1 MINEY
6 FIEPTVLYS
15 LIESPEYR
23 TLFLAEFGIGTPR
36 FLSSFPYEKKSKLK
50 SSLMR
55 NMPDRL
61 QGKARIIATESII
74 QLCQNVI
81 KREPAGQLKDLD
93 IDWIGKAQIEDN
105 KLPPDLVITID
116 DFPEK
121 PHWLGQKD
129 LLPLKSLWDHK
140 TQLTVKRNAND
151 LSSAVSK
158 LLRYSN
164 EIRICDR
171 FLYKAN
177 GIKSLQ
183 EFFIQL
189 KSNRLNDDNVQLTLM
204 FDHSK
209 SNVPYVQDKITES
222 LSSLD
227 LDFNVNIEIM
237 ALTDKDGGEWLH
249 HRYVI
254 TELGSIS
261 FLGGMDEGKVGQ
273 TDTLHL
279 SDVDGYIDVKAKYWN
294 AEAFE
299 IIDRSS
305 FQL

>member
-6 FIEPTVLYS
+6 FIEPTVLYR

-23 TLFLAEFGIGTPR
+23 MLFLAEFGIGTPR

-50 SSLMR
+50 SSLMS
-55 NMPDRL
+55 NMPERL

-81 KREPAGQLKDLD
+81 KRKPADQLKDLD
-93 IDWIGKAQIEDN
+93 IDWIGKTQIEDN

-151 LSSAVSK
+151 LSLAVSK

-164 EIRICDR
+164 EICICDR
-171 FLYKAN
+171 FLYTEKAIISIN
-177 GIKSLQ
+177 
-183 EFFIQL
+183 EFLIHL
-189 KSNRLNDDNVQLTLM
+189 KKDRPAVTDVHLKLM
-204 FDHSK
+204 FDSQKASVNHIK
-209 SNVPYVQDKITES
+209 VNLTKLVSN
-222 LSSLD
+222 LD
-227 LDFNVNIEIM
+227 LEFKLNVDIL
-237 ALTDKDGGEWLH
+237 ALAQKEGSEWLH
-249 HRYVI
+249 HRYLI
-254 TELGSIS
+254 TELGCVS
-261 FLGGMDEGKVGQ
+261 FLGGLAEGEPGQ
-273 TDTLHL
+273 TEKLYLAD
-279 SDVDGYIDVKAKYWN
+279 IDNYHDIKHKYWD
-294 AEAFE
+294 ADAFE
-299 IIDRSS
+299 IVDKAS
-305 FQL
+305 FQF